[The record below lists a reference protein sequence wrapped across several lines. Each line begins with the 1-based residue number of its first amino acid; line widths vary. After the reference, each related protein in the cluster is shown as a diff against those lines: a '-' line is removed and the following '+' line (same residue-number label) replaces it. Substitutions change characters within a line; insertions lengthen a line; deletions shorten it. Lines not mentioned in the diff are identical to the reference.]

1 MIIIKLGYIVWSYYA
16 VFQVYE
22 IGEEGKDSIRKKEL
36 PSLRSLT
43 SRNIYF
49 FFSKITLST
58 FQRAV
63 EKGVVDRREK
73 NRITPKFLF
82 EKILLIEEKKQR
94 SIISP
99 LSRPISFTR
108 KNSSIPLQYA
118 SKRGIIVT

>member
-1 MIIIKLGYIVWSYYA
+1 M
-16 VFQVYE
+16 FQVYE

-63 EKGVVDRREK
+63 KKGAVDRREK

>member
-1 MIIIKLGYIVWSYYA
+1 M
-16 VFQVYE
+16 FQVYE

-36 PSLRSLT
+36 PSSRSLT
-43 SRNIYF
+43 SRNIFF

-82 EKILLIEEKKQR
+82 EKILSIEEKKQR

-99 LSRPISFTR
+99 LSRPIPFTR
-108 KNSSIPLQYA
+108 KNSSIPLRYA

>member
-1 MIIIKLGYIVWSYYA
+1 M
-16 VFQVYE
+16 FQVYE

-63 EKGVVDRREK
+63 KKGVVDRREK
-73 NRITPKFLF
+73 NRIAPKFLF
-82 EKILLIEEKKQR
+82 EKILNRGKETKEYNIPFK
-94 SIISP
+94 SP
-99 LSRPISFTR
+99 HL
-108 KNSSIPLQYA
+108 LHA
-118 SKRGIIVT
+118 

>member
-1 MIIIKLGYIVWSYYA
+1 M
-16 VFQVYE
+16 FQVYE

-49 FFSKITLST
+49 FFFSKITLST
-58 FQRAV
+58 FQHAV
-63 EKGVVDRREK
+63 KKGVVDRREK

>member
-1 MIIIKLGYIVWSYYA
+1 M
-16 VFQVYE
+16 FQVYE

-49 FFSKITLST
+49 FFFEDYSFYLLTR
-58 FQRAV
+58 F

-82 EKILLIEEKKQR
+82 EKILLIEEKKER

-108 KNSSIPLQYA
+108 KNSIPLQYA